1 MANPYTFGDN
11 ERASARL
18 KRLAEVYEP
27 ETRELL
33 ERSSARAPRLAL
45 DLGCGPGWSTRLLR
59 AALSP
64 ARTVGLDASPRYVEE
79 ARRTHGAGIE
89 FHVHDVTRAPFP
101 MEAAQLL
108 LCRFLLTHLSDVPR
122 VLDAWAEAA
131 SPGALLLV
139 HETESL
145 ASPHPTLRRY
155 YELVAAL
162 QAHYGQSLN
171 VGPKLES
178 FFSQSRWRIVE
189 SRARVLEKPAAAMAE
204 LHLAN
209 ARTWRRD
216 PFAQKA
222 FDPAEIDRLE
232 ASLERIASGAEEAG
246 VVLNTAR
253 QIIAWRAEARA

>member
-1 MANPYTFGDN
+1 MANDNYTFGDGD
-11 ERASARL
+11 RASARL

-33 ERSSARAPRLAL
+33 ERASGPALRLAV

-59 AALSP
+59 DALSP
-64 ARTVGLDASPRYVEE
+64 GRTVGLDASPRYIEE
-79 ARRTHGAGIE
+79 ARRRHGARLE
-89 FHVHDVTRAPFP
+89 FHVHDITRAPFP
-101 MEAAQLL
+101 VEAPQLL
-108 LCRFLLTHLSDVPR
+108 LCRFLLTHLSGLSQ

-131 SPGALLLV
+131 APGALLLV

-145 ASPHPTLRRY
+145 ASPHPALRRY

-162 QAHYGQSLN
+162 QGHYGQALN
-171 VGPKLES
+171 VGARLDTC
-178 FFSQSRWRIVE
+178 FSQSRWTLVE

-209 ARTWRRD
+209 VRTWRRD
-216 PFAQKA
+216 PFAQEA
-222 FDPAEIDRLE
+222 FDAAELDRLE
-232 ASLERIASGAEEAG
+232 AALEPIASGAQAEA

-253 QIIAWRAEARA
+253 QIIARRSGR